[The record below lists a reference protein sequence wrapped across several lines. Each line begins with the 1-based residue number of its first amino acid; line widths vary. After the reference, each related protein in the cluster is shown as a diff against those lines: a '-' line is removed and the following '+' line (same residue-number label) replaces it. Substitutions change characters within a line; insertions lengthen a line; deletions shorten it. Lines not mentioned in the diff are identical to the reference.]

1 MLLVSMG
8 IWTVALAGSP
18 TAFPESTLS
27 ASLGGEHASTL
38 SLGAAYA
45 ASLRYL
51 DVLVGA
57 DAHVRPS
64 GLAGGRVSATALLF
78 PTVGTSPPLA
88 LGVAGDVTWRD
99 ARVGTH
105 LGVVAGL
112 DMLYLS
118 RDVPAVID
126 VYLAPGWTLSEGVSL
141 AWHVEGRWY
150 EEGWA
155 WRFGM
160 SDLVPW
166 FLGIQVP
173 F

>member
-8 IWTVALAGSP
+8 IWTVAWAGSP
-18 TAFPESTLS
+18 TAFPQSALS
-27 ASLGGEHASTL
+27 ASLGGERASTL
-38 SLGAAYA
+38 SLGAAFA

-51 DVLVGA
+51 DVQVGA
-57 DAHVRPS
+57 NLQVRPS
-64 GLAGGRVSATALLF
+64 GVLGGRLSSTALVF

-126 VYLAPGWTLSEGVSL
+126 VYLAPGWTFSEGVSV

-155 WRFGM
+155 WRVGA